1 MALEHLIGKG
11 LQRESSS
18 TEEIRRFLSKIA
30 TKVNDAREQRIS
42 LDSRF
47 DIAYEAL
54 LQIGLVALRAH
65 DLRPDSRGGH
75 HVLALQ
81 TLGTTIGAP
90 REQVRLLDEFRRQR
104 AVGLYDGSFV
114 PTEKELGE
122 LISNVEEIQGRLERW
137 LIANRPDL

>member
-11 LQRESSS
+11 LQRE
-18 TEEIRRFLSKIA
+18 TCNPEEISRFLGKIA
-30 TKVNDAREQRIS
+30 TKLNDARETRIS

-81 TLGTTIGAP
+81 TLCTTIGAP
-90 REQVRLLDEFRRQR
+90 HERP
-104 AVGLYDGSFV
+104 GLF
-114 PTEKELGE
+114 
-122 LISNVEEIQGRLERW
+122 
-137 LIANRPDL
+137 